1 VILVTFA
8 VPFESAAFRRT
19 VAGRGVRI
27 IHTGVGPHAARAALE
42 LAVCGELPERVISSG
57 FAGALTPELRVGD
70 VVCDRGIEG
79 DVRGARFASAQ
90 AVLATA
96 REKREFRERTG
107 ADVVD
112 METDAI
118 REVCAAAGVPMMALR
133 VISDGP
139 EDDLGLPPALLDGLA
154 AKSPGAMLRAA
165 WMLLRD
171 GARRRAFLR
180 LVRNCKAAQLALA
193 AALERELG

>member
-19 VAGRGVRI
+19 AASRGVRI
-27 IHTGVGPHAARAALE
+27 VHTGVGAHAARAALE
-42 LAVCGELPERVISSG
+42 LAVRQELPERVISSG

-70 VVCDRGIEG
+70 VVCDARGT
-79 DVRGARFASAQ
+79 RFASARD
-90 AVLATA
+90 VLATA
-96 REKREFRERTG
+96 QDKREFRERTG

-118 REVCAAAGVPMMALR
+118 REVCAAAGVPMTALR
-133 VISDGP
+133 VISDGS
-139 EDDLGLPPALLDGLA
+139 EDDLGLPPGLLDGLA
-154 AKSPGAMLRAA
+154 AKSPGAMFRAA

-171 GARRRAFLR
+171 SARRRAFLR
-180 LVRNCKAAQLALA
+180 LVRNCRAAQLALA